1 MFVLDQSVE
10 VDGATIY
17 YAVKGQGIKHLLLV
31 HGAGAHQL
39 WFYRMFEE
47 LQKDWRVITL
57 DLSGHGMS
65 DHREKYSVGQWADE
79 LSAVL
84 RAVTNEPTVVAGHS
98 MGSRIALALAAN
110 EPDLVSDLIMFDG
123 NIRAPEKFPKPG
135 ERPPPREPK
144 YYETREDALLRF
156 RLVPGQ
162 AGPDAQYLLP
172 LAEYS
177 VVQREQGWS
186 WRHDWSTITEPYDQY
201 INERV
206 PKLTQPV
213 SFVYGTASQVSGSVV
228 ADYFVELATTKVE
241 VIEIIDGGHHLMLDK
256 PSECIAVI
264 KGK

>member
-10 VDGATIY
+10 VDGAIIR
-17 YAVKGQGIKHLLLV
+17 YAVNGQGARHLLLV

-65 DHREKYSVGQWADE
+65 DHREKYSVEKWAAE

-84 RAVTNEPTVVAGHS
+84 RAVTDKPTVVAGHS

-110 EPDLVSDLIMFDG
+110 EPDLVSALIMFDG

-135 ERPPPREPK
+135 ERPSPREPK

-162 AGPDAQYLLP
+162 AGPDTKYLQP
-172 LAEYS
+172 IAEYS
-177 VVQREQGWS
+177 VVQKEKGWS

-206 PKLTQPV
+206 PKLTQPI
-213 SFVYGTASQVSGSVV
+213 SFVYGGASQVSGSAV
-228 ADYFVELATTKVE
+228 AAYFVELATAKVE
-241 VIEIIDGGHHLMLDK
+241 VIEIVDGGHHLMLDK
-256 PSECIAVI
+256 PDECIAVL